1 MFPSVL
7 KYCKN
12 LVLPKDQGKSGDF
25 IEMRCS
31 IDGSGI
37 RAIQAGQVP

>member
-1 MFPSVL
+1 MFPSLL

-12 LVLPKDQGKSGDF
+12 LVLLKDQGKSGDF
-25 IEMRCS
+25 IVMRCG

-37 RAIQAGQVP
+37 WAIQAGQVP